1 MGRVGSLLTGPSCP
15 ACWPAS
21 CVVPCSRPRLLP
33 CLRALPSHVLPRLL
47 FAGFCWTAGTPS
59 LPLPPPSPISFSP
72 FLSLSLPLVLS
83 LSPRFSACFAS
94 MASCLHLTSLG
105 RGGCRFAA
113 EAEFSCLSGQLL
125 DPTGRGLCPVAEVIR
140 MGDACAF
147 FISFSDPPSASV
159 SVVLRYLPRALD
171 FGSVIFTI
179 GNGRTCEHVIQTSA
193 LTRGPRA
200 DARTFRPYS

>member
-1 MGRVGSLLTGPSCP
+1 MGRDGCSVALVALPAGPLVALFLVHAPASCP
-15 ACWPAS
+15 AC
-21 CVVPCSRPRLLP
+21 
-33 CLRALPSHVLPRLL
+33 ALFPHVFPRLL

-94 MASCLHLTSLG
+94 MASCLHLASLG

-179 GNGRTCEHVIQTSA
+179 GNGRTCEHVIR
-193 LTRGPRA
+193 LYRGRHQLKS
-200 DARTFRPYS
+200 TKS